1 MVRLWARSVQLRT
14 TITTS
19 IALTIGSATLV
30 GKLCSTKNEGSL
42 AAALAALDS
51 IP

>member
-1 MVRLWARSVQLRT
+1 MVRLWVRSVPLRT

-19 IALTIGSATLV
+19 IALTIGSAMLV

-42 AAALAALDS
+42 APALEALNS